1 MCAAHS
7 TDGCESTPWMFYAQ
21 EAKAMNIRVEQIC
34 KLERG
39 LLRDFATVNVGGIRI
54 SHIRIVHPEGRE
66 PFMGVPKRSYQ
77 TNDGGRRYSNVV
89 ALPDD
94 LKKKVETAVLS
105 FWGQQRH
112 GLLIRSHKISCPP
125 VVQQSHSPRVACGSS
140 PHMNPR
146 ARICSGDRVYVTPLT

>member
-1 MCAAHS
+1 
-7 TDGCESTPWMFYAQ
+7 
-21 EAKAMNIRVEQIC
+21 MNIRVEQIR

-66 PFMGVPKRSYQ
+66 PFIGMPQRSYQ

-89 ALPDD
+89 DLPDN
-94 LKKKVETAVLS
+94 LKKKVEKVVLS

-112 GLLIRSHKISCPP
+112 GVLIRSQTVSLPAGRLRFR
-125 VVQQSHSPRVACGSS
+125 SSYESACS
-140 PHMNPR
+140 NLFR
-146 ARICSGDRVYVTPLT
+146 